1 MRNVRA
7 KRNETRGDGVREKE
21 PRAHAKG
28 HRDRQVEEVVHDPY
42 MARSKPPEPALCPEC
57 GVVYH
62 KGRWQRA
69 ARPVKAHEHLCPAC
83 QRIKDRYPAGYV
95 TLTGEFLGAHRD
107 EIRHLIRNEEQQEA
121 ANHPLQR
128 IMDITE
134 EGGVTSVTTTDV
146 HLARRI
152 GEALHHAY
160 QGKLDIKYSQD
171 EYLVRVDW
179 TR

>member
-1 MRNVRA
+1 MWGVGP
-7 KRNETRGDGVREKE
+7 KRINKRGEGVREQE
-21 PRAHAKG
+21 PRAHAKW
-28 HRDRQVEEVVHDPY
+28 HRDRQIEEVNHDPY
-42 MARSKPPEPALCPEC
+42 LARSKPPEPALCPQC

-62 KGRWQRA
+62 RGRWQRA
-69 ARPVKAHEHLCPAC
+69 ARPEKAHEHLCPAC
-83 QRIKDRYPAGYV
+83 QRIKDGYPAGYV
-95 TLTGEFLGAHRD
+95 KLSGEFLGTHRD
-107 EIRHLIRNEEQQEA
+107 EIRHLFRNEEQREEED
-121 ANHPLQR
+121 HPLQR
-128 IMDITE
+128 IMDIVE
-134 EGGVTSVTTTDV
+134 KGGVITVTTTDV

>member
-1 MRNVRA
+1 M
-7 KRNETRGDGVREKE
+7 REKE
-21 PRAHAKG
+21 PRARAKG
-28 HRDRQVEEVVHDPY
+28 QRDRQVEEVVHDPY

-57 GVVYH
+57 GLVFH

-69 ARPVKAHEHLCPAC
+69 PRPVKAHEHLCPAC
-83 QRIKDRYPAGYV
+83 HRIKDRFPAGYV
-95 TLTGEFLGAHRD
+95 KLSGDFLGAHRD

-146 HLARRI
+146 HLARRV

-171 EYLVRVDW
+171 EYVVRVTW
-179 TR
+179 QR

>member
-1 MRNVRA
+1 M
-7 KRNETRGDGVREKE
+7 REKE
-21 PRAHAKG
+21 PRARAKG
-28 HRDRQVEEVVHDPY
+28 HRDGQVEEVAHDPY
-42 MARSKPPEPALCPEC
+42 MARNKPPEPALCPEC
-57 GVVYH
+57 GLVFH

-69 ARPVKAHEHLCPAC
+69 PRPVKAHEHLCPAC
-83 QRIKDRYPAGYV
+83 HRIKDRFPAGYV
-95 TLTGEFLGAHRD
+95 KLSGDFLGAHRD

-134 EGGVTSVTTTDV
+134 EGGVTSVTATDV

-160 QGKLDIKYSQD
+160 QGKGITGSRTWHLNCASLSRGYFRKQ
-171 EYLVRVDW
+171 
-179 TR
+179 

>member
-1 MRNVRA
+1 
-7 KRNETRGDGVREKE
+7 VREKE

-42 MARSKPPEPALCPEC
+42 LARSKPPEPALCPQC

-62 KGRWQRA
+62 RGRWQRA
-69 ARPVKAHEHLCPAC
+69 PRPEKAHEHLCPAC
-83 QRIKDRYPAGYV
+83 QRIKDGYPAGYV
-95 TLTGEFLGAHRD
+95 KLSGEFLGTHRD
-107 EIRHLIRNEEQQEA
+107 EIRHLLR
-121 ANHPLQR
+121 R
-128 IMDITE
+128 IMDIME
-134 EGGVTSVTTTDV
+134 KGGVITVTTTDV

-171 EYLVRVDW
+171 EYLVRIDW

>member
-1 MRNVRA
+1 M
-7 KRNETRGDGVREKE
+7 REKE
-21 PRAHAKG
+21 PRARAKG

-42 MARSKPPEPALCPEC
+42 MARNKPPEPALCPEC
-57 GVVYH
+57 GLVFH
-62 KGRWQRA
+62 KGRWQRTP
-69 ARPVKAHEHLCPAC
+69 RPVKAHEHLCPAC
-83 QRIKDRYPAGYV
+83 HRIKDRFPAGYV
-95 TLTGEFLGAHRD
+95 KLSGDFLGAHRD

-171 EYLVRVDW
+171 EYVVRVTW
-179 TR
+179 QR

>member
-1 MRNVRA
+1 
-7 KRNETRGDGVREKE
+7 VREKE

-42 MARSKPPEPALCPEC
+42 MARSKPAEPALCPEC

-95 TLTGEFLGAHRD
+95 KLSGSFLDAHRD
-107 EIRHLIRNEEQQEA
+107 EIRHLVRNEEQREA
-121 ANHPLQR
+121 EDHPLQR

-134 EGGVTSVTTTDV
+134 EGAVTSVTTTDV

-171 EYLVRVDW
+171 EYVVRVDW

>member
-1 MRNVRA
+1 MRNVRTE
-7 KRNETRGDGVREKE
+7 RNDTRGDGVREKE
-21 PRAHAKG
+21 PRARAKG
-28 HRDRQVEEVVHDPY
+28 YRDRQVEEVAHDPY
-42 MARSKPPEPALCPEC
+42 MARNKPPEPALCPEC
-57 GVVYH
+57 GLVFH

-69 ARPVKAHEHLCPAC
+69 PRPVKAHEHLCPAC
-83 QRIKDRYPAGYV
+83 HRIKDRFPAGYV
-95 TLTGEFLGAHRD
+95 KLSGDFLGTHRD

-171 EYLVRVDW
+171 EYVVRVTW
-179 TR
+179 ER

>member
-42 MARSKPPEPALCPEC
+42 MARSKPPEPALCPKC

-95 TLTGEFLGAHRD
+95 KLSGDFLDAHRD
-107 EIRHLIRNEEQQEA
+107 EIRHLVRNEEHRESED
-121 ANHPLQR
+121 HPLQR

>member
-1 MRNVRA
+1 M
-7 KRNETRGDGVREKE
+7 REKE

-28 HRDRQVEEVVHDPY
+28 HRDRQVEEVAHDQY
-42 MARSKPPEPALCPEC
+42 MARPKPLEPALCPEC
-57 GVVYH
+57 GLVFH

-69 ARPVKAHEHLCPAC
+69 PRPVKAHEHLCPAC
-83 QRIKDRYPAGYV
+83 HRIKDRFPAGYV
-95 TLTGEFLGAHRD
+95 KLSGDFLDAHRD
-107 EIRHLIRNEEQQEA
+107 EIRHLVRNEEQREA
-121 ANHPLQR
+121 EDHPLQR

-171 EYLVRVDW
+171 EYVVRVAW
-179 TR
+179 ER

>member
-7 KRNETRGDGVREKE
+7 KRNNTRRDGVREKE

-69 ARPVKAHEHLCPAC
+69 PRPVKAHEHLCPAC
-83 QRIKDRYPAGYV
+83 HRIKDRLPAGYV
-95 TLTGEFLGAHRD
+95 KLSGDFLGTHRD

-179 TR
+179 IR

>member
-1 MRNVRA
+1 VRA
-7 KRNETRGDGVREKE
+7 KRNDTRGDGVREKE

-28 HRDRQVEEVVHDPY
+28 HRDRQVEEVAHDQY
-42 MARSKPPEPALCPEC
+42 MARPKPLEPALCPEC
-57 GVVYH
+57 GLVFH

-69 ARPVKAHEHLCPAC
+69 PRPVKAHEHLCPAC
-83 QRIKDRYPAGYV
+83 HRIKDRFPAGYV
-95 TLTGEFLGAHRD
+95 KLSGDFLDAHRD
-107 EIRHLIRNEEQQEA
+107 EIRHLVRNEEQREA
-121 ANHPLQR
+121 EDHPLQR

-171 EYLVRVDW
+171 EYVVRVAW
-179 TR
+179 ER

>member
-1 MRNVRA
+1 
-7 KRNETRGDGVREKE
+7 
-21 PRAHAKG
+21 
-28 HRDRQVEEVVHDPY
+28 
-42 MARSKPPEPALCPEC
+42 MARNKPPEPALCPEC
-57 GVVYH
+57 GLVFH

-69 ARPVKAHEHLCPAC
+69 PRPVKAHEHLCPAC
-83 QRIKDRYPAGYV
+83 HRIKDRFPAGYV
-95 TLTGEFLGAHRD
+95 KLSGDFLGAHRD

-128 IMDITE
+128 IMEITE

-171 EYLVRVDW
+171 EYVVRVAW
-179 TR
+179 ER

>member
-1 MRNVRA
+1 
-7 KRNETRGDGVREKE
+7 
-21 PRAHAKG
+21 
-28 HRDRQVEEVVHDPY
+28 

-83 QRIKDRYPAGYV
+83 QRIKDSYPAGYV
-95 TLTGEFLGAHRD
+95 KLSGDFLGAHRD
-107 EIRHLIRNEEQQEA
+107 EIRHLVRNEEQREA
-121 ANHPLQR
+121 EDHPLQR

-171 EYLVRVDW
+171 EYVVRVTW
-179 TR
+179 ER

>member
-1 MRNVRA
+1 LS
-7 KRNETRGDGVREKE
+7 GD
-21 PRAHAKG
+21 
-28 HRDRQVEEVVHDPY
+28 
-42 MARSKPPEPALCPEC
+42 
-57 GVVYH
+57 
-62 KGRWQRA
+62 
-69 ARPVKAHEHLCPAC
+69 
-83 QRIKDRYPAGYV
+83 
-95 TLTGEFLGAHRD
+95 FLGVHRD

>member
-1 MRNVRA
+1 M
-7 KRNETRGDGVREKE
+7 REKE
-21 PRAHAKG
+21 PRARAKG
-28 HRDRQVEEVVHDPY
+28 HRDRQVEEVAHDQY
-42 MARSKPPEPALCPEC
+42 MARNKPPEPALCPEC
-57 GVVYH
+57 GLVFH

-69 ARPVKAHEHLCPAC
+69 PRPVKAHEHLCPAC
-83 QRIKDRYPAGYV
+83 HRIKDRFPAGYV
-95 TLTGEFLGAHRD
+95 KLSGDFLGAHRD

-128 IMDITE
+128 IMEITE

-171 EYLVRVDW
+171 EYVVRVAW
-179 TR
+179 ER